1 MENVNGNNTFSTL
14 EETNLFRMAVKKFEP
29 TGKFST
35 YAIESA
41 IDLIAQAKRVS
52 KESGLMGEQY
62 YKSMENFIKDY
73 VVEHD
78 PM

>member
-1 MENVNGNNTFSTL
+1 MQEVDGNNRVSSL

-41 IDLIAQAKRVS
+41 FDLIAQAKREA
-52 KESGLMGEQY
+52 KTRGLTGGEAY
-62 YKSMENFIKDY
+62 NFRENFVKNY
-73 VVEHD
+73 FVEHD
-78 PM
+78 PL